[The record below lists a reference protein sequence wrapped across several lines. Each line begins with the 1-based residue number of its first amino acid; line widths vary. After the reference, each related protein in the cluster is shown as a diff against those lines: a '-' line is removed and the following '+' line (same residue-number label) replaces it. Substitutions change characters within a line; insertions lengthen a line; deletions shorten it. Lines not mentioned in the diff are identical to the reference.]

1 MKSRIVMFFLL
12 ITSVAFSQ
20 KFQVN
25 DLEYFETRGANVFVF
40 NNNFDGIFFDEK
52 TSGIEIIHH
61 GVRTATGGAVRLR
74 HTPEQ
79 WDLVPITVDRKVDK
93 TNNSISVLIRYEKY
107 NFESQILAIAEKDGI
122 SISVILDKPLPEE
135 LEGHA
140 GFNLEFLP
148 SAYFEK
154 TYLMDGKPGYFPRY
168 PISTASVYPVSKKI
182 PQFLGFS
189 TYDDRGKGE
198 FVDPN
203 PFATGKTLILAPEDP
218 ERRVQIQ
225 SESELMLFDGRIVAQ
240 NGWFVVRSLLPAG
253 KTGKVLEW
261 HLQINTIPNWV
272 RQPMIGFSQVGYHP
286 NQEKVAII
294 ELDKNDKPLQKATL
308 LKINE
313 DGKLTEKYT
322 GEIKQWGNYFRYN
335 YVKFDFSTIK
345 EPGLYVIQYGQ
356 QQTNPFP
363 IGKDVYSNIWHPT
376 LDIWFPVQMDHM
388 KVNEAYRVWH
398 GVPYLDDALQ
408 APPKHEHFDLYRMGD
423 STDTKYKPLERIPG
437 LAVGGWFDAGDFD
450 IETGSH
456 TSVILSFVDAW
467 ERFKT
472 DRDQTLIDQSSRYVE
487 IHRPDGKPDLLQQ
500 IEHGVLNLVAQVKNI
515 GHPARGINV
524 SNLHQYHHLGDAS
537 TITDNLPYNPNL
549 KPYETDGKSS
559 GTMDDRWAFTPRNP
573 YLDYQAIAALA
584 AASRALKD
592 YNPSLAN
599 DCLTEAKRLWDENK
613 DKTFRVDTSQIFG
626 FRRGFI
632 ELDAALQLYV
642 TTREEEY
649 ATKFKEHIWQALDRF
664 IPMAI
669 TPALKAYPYM
679 DDAYRK
685 KLKEY
690 VIKYKEYNDGLLKDN
705 PYGVPSMYRSW
716 GINSLVINWGIT
728 NYYAHKYFPE
738 IIGPDYVFRALNYL
752 FGCHPYSN
760 VSFVATVGVKSKK
773 LMYSNNRADFGFI
786 AGGVV
791 PGLILLKPDFLE
803 NKDDW
808 PFLWG
813 ENECTIS
820 GCAAYILLGNAIN
833 DISR

>member
-1 MKSRIVMFFLL
+1 MKSRIVMFFLI

-40 NNNFDGIFFDEK
+40 SNNYDGIFFDEK

-93 TNNSISVLIRYEKY
+93 TSNSISVLIKYEKY
-107 NFESQILAIAEKDGI
+107 NFESQILTKVEKDGI

-168 PISTASVYPVSKKI
+168 PISTASVYPVSKKL

-198 FVDPN
+198 FIDPD
-203 PFATGKTLILAPEDP
+203 PMAKGKTLVFAPEDP
-218 ERRVQIQ
+218 ERLIKIQ
-225 SESELMLFDGRIVAQ
+225 SESELLLFDGRIVAQ
-240 NGWFVVRSLLPAG
+240 NGWFVLRSLLPAG

-286 NQEKVAII
+286 EQEKVAVI
-294 ELDKNDKPLQKATL
+294 ELDKNDKLLPRATL
-308 LKINE
+308 Y
-313 DGKLTEKYT
+313 KLTEEGKLIEKYS
-322 GEIKQWGNYFRYN
+322 GEIKPWGNYFRYN
-335 YVKFDFSTIK
+335 YVKFDFSSVK

-356 QQTNPFP
+356 QKTNPFS
-363 IGKDVYSNIWHPT
+363 IGKDVYGNIWHPT

-388 KVNEAYRVWH
+388 RVNEAYRVWH
-398 GVPYLDDALQ
+398 GAPYFDDALQ
-408 APPKHEHFDLYRMGD
+408 APPKHEHFDLYSMGD
-423 STDTKYKPLERIPG
+423 SVDTKFKPFERIPG

-450 IETGSH
+450 IETHSH
-456 TSVILSFVDAW
+456 TRVILNFCETW

-472 DRDQTLIDQSSRYVE
+472 SRDQTFIDQKNRYVE
-487 IHRPDGKPDLLQQ
+487 IHQPDGVPDLLQQ

-524 SNLHQYHHLGDAS
+524 PHLHQYHHLGDAS
-537 TITDNLPYNPNL
+537 AITDNLPYNPQL

-559 GTMDDRWAFTPRNP
+559 GTLDDRWVFTTRDAN
-573 YLDYQAIAALA
+573 LDFQAIAALA
-584 AASRALKD
+584 AAARVLKE
-592 YNPSLAN
+592 YNSSLAD
-599 DCLTEAKRLWDENK
+599 DCITEAVRLWDENK
-613 DKTFRVDTSQIFG
+613 HLILKYDTLNN
-626 FRRGFI
+626 RRGNVYQ
-632 ELDAALQLYV
+632 EAALQLYI
-642 TTREEEY
+642 TTKDDNY
-649 ATKFKEHIWQALDRF
+649 ANAFKRRIWESLNKFLPFSIA
-664 IPMAI
+664 
-669 TPALKAYPYM
+669 TALKAYPYM
-679 DDAYRK
+679 DEPYRE
-685 KLKEY
+685 KLKDY
-690 VIKYKEYNDGLLKDN
+690 VIKYKSYNDNLTKDN
-705 PYGVPSMYRSW
+705 PYGVPSFYRGW
-716 GINSLVINWGIT
+716 GINDMVAAWGIT
-728 NYYAHKYFPE
+728 NYFAHKYFPDIVGNE
-738 IIGPDYVFRALNYL
+738 YVFRALNYL

-760 VSFVATVGVKSKK
+760 VSFVVTVGTKSKR

-786 AGGVV
+786 PGGVV

-813 ENECTIS
+813 ENEATIA
-820 GCAAYILLGNAIN
+820 GCSTFVLLGNAIN
-833 DISR
+833 DLILK